1 MMSRPEPRPP
11 AVVVGLDCITGLQ
24 SARLLAQ
31 RGVPVIAIAADR
43 SHFCARTRVTDRI
56 IGAPT
61 AGEPLLR
68 ALEKLGPQLPAP
80 GTAFLLPCTDAAVWT
95 ISQARERLADHY
107 RFVLPEHDVVNRLMD
122 KVLFAEHAQR
132 SGLPIPP
139 TRILH
144 SRDDALRAA
153 ETLDFPAVLK
163 PALKTR
169 EWVFNT
175 SVKVFR
181 VEGGAELLETYDRVA
196 PWSSELIAQ
205 SWVAGGEDALFSCNA
220 YFDRSGR
227 PLVTFVARKIRQW
240 PPDTGTSCL
249 GIEVRDDAVLKAT
262 VDLFTS
268 VAYSGLAYL
277 EVKRDSRDGR
287 YAIIEPNLGRPT
299 GRSAIAERGGVELLL
314 TAYCDALGLPLPG
327 ERKQLYRGVKWIH
340 WRHDLQAAA
349 VRMRRGELT
358 PAEWWRSVRGP
369 SIEAV
374 ASLRDPLPFV
384 AELAYL
390 AGALKRAAWTR
401 LGKNSA

>member
-1 MMSRPEPRPP
+1 MSRPEPRPP

-24 SARLLAQ
+24 SVRLLAR
-31 RGVPVIAIAADR
+31 RGVPVFAIAGDLR
-43 SHFCARTRVTDRI
+43 HFCARTRVPQRI

-61 AGEPLLR
+61 SGEPLLR
-68 ALEKLGPQLPAP
+68 ALERLGPQLPAP
-80 GTAFLLPCTDAAVWT
+80 RTAFLLPCTDEAVST
-95 ISQARERLADHY
+95 ISQARERLAGHY
-107 RFVLPEHDVVNRLMD
+107 RFVLPEHAVVNRLMD

-132 SGLPIPP
+132 SGLPVPA
-139 TRILH
+139 TSILR
-144 SRDDALRAA
+144 SRDDALRTA

-169 EWVFNT
+169 EWVSNT

-181 VEGGAELLETYDRVA
+181 VENGAELLEVYDRVA
-196 PWSSELIAQ
+196 PWRSELIAQ
-205 SWVAGGEDALFSCNA
+205 SWVEGGEDALFSCNA

-249 GIEVRDDAVLKAT
+249 GVEVRDDAVLEAT
-262 VDLFTS
+262 VNLFTS
-268 VAYSGLAYL
+268 VAYRGLAYL
-277 EVKRDSRDGR
+277 EVKRDSRSGR

-299 GRSAIAERGGVELLL
+299 GRSAIAERGGVELLM
-314 TAYCDALGLPLPG
+314 TAYCDALGLPLPS
-327 ERKQLYRGVKWIH
+327 EREQRYRGVKWIY

-358 PAEWWRSVRGP
+358 PAQWWRSVRGP

-374 ASLRDPLPFV
+374 GSLRDPLPLV
-384 AELAYL
+384 AELAYV
-390 AGALKRAAWTR
+390 ARATKRAGLTR
-401 LGKNSA
+401 LRRNAA